1 LAVRVSERGFVVVFE
16 PAAMIS
22 HPRSI
27 PFNTLCDPSPP
38 HSWRISEHPNASFS
52 VLLALLLGGWST
64 ATAQETGRKLALVIG
79 NSKYLSAGALPNGVR
94 DAAASMP
101 S

>member
-1 LAVRVSERGFVVVFE
+1 MSKIAPLGAWPVIF
-16 PAAMIS
+16 
-22 HPRSI
+22 
-27 PFNTLCDPSPP
+27 
-38 HSWRISEHPNASFS
+38 
-52 VLLALLLGGWST
+52 LLALLLGGWST